1 MTTTEIA
8 VAEQSAPPVTRAA
21 VRSEIALAPDQTK
34 FTPQQ
39 VAALRQLGIEDASE
53 GDLQVF
59 HHVCQTTGL
68 DPFRKQIYMI
78 GRRTKVKYW
87 DESQRRQVEDWVM
100 KWTIQTGIDGF
111 RRNGREAAKRE
122 GEVIRVDGPY
132 WKAADGGD
140 WQDVWLDPKNPPAA
154 AKFTI
159 FRGGEAHVG
168 VAMYSEFVQT
178 NADGSPNSMWR
189 KMPANQTAKCAE
201 AQAWRR
207 AYPDDFAGV
216 QLEDAVQAINPDGSP
231 VAPVHATAER
241 VNAADVLAEGR
252 QTDPA
257 PAADEDTMSS
267 LAEQRR
273 LGAQLDRHGR
283 RTVDEKL
290 AWLSKRLGRMIGTA
304 ADLTGVEARTVAN
317 ELAAMVPGALDEPAS
332 NEGAKPDTAQVDAA
346 PGWWADA
353 AQMLDQLGADTD
365 DKKILFLRTFLKRD
379 DIPGPHALTDAEAAD
394 VLAELSVLIADEA
407 QSNARDTVA
416 EALGPTSVPNAG
428 E

>member
-1 MTTTEIA
+1 MTTTDIA
-8 VAEQSAPPVTRAA
+8 VAEQSAPPVTRAG

-68 DPFRKQIYMI
+68 DPFRRQIYMI
-78 GRRTKVKYW
+78 GRKTKVKYW
-87 DESQRRQVEDWVM
+87 DEGQRRQVEDWVM

-111 RRNGREAAKRE
+111 RRNGREAARRE
-122 GEVIRVDGPY
+122 GATIRVDGPY
-132 WKAADGGD
+132 WQGADGGG
-140 WQDVWLDPKNPPAA
+140 WQDVWLSDKPPAA
-154 AKFTI
+154 AKFVI
-159 FRGGEAHVG
+159 FRDGEAHTG
-168 VAMYSEFVQT
+168 VAMYREFVQT
-178 NADGSPNSMWR
+178 VPGRNEPNSMWQ
-189 KMPANQTAKCAE
+189 KMPANQLAKCAE

-216 QLEDAVQAINPDGSP
+216 HLEDSVQAINPDGSP
-231 VAPVHATAER
+231 VAPVRATAER

-252 QTDPA
+252 QTDAA
-257 PAADEDTMSS
+257 PVAEEDAPSS

-283 RTVDEKL
+283 RTTDEKL

-317 ELAAMVPGALDEPAS
+317 ELAALAPGALDEPTS
-332 NEGAKPDTAQVDAA
+332 NEGVKPDTAQVDAS
-346 PGWWADA
+346 PEWWTDA
-353 AQMLDQLGADTD
+353 AQMLGQLGADTD

-379 DIPGPHALTDAEAAD
+379 LTGPHALTDADAAD
-394 VLAELSVLIADEA
+394 VLAELSVLIADDA
-407 QSNARDTVA
+407 QANARDTVA
-416 EALGPTSVPNAG
+416 EALGPTAVPDAG